1 MKISHNG
8 IAETHIPDTSQA
20 GEVSRHQEPQPN
32 SSGRT
37 RPAVLAGLQPKRANP
52 KTDSQSGALA
62 RHGIASRLLGNKD
75 APPQRPAQAA
85 QSVITALP
93 TFGGWF
99 GKKSSKSKGS
109 SSSGHD
115 TNASQELPM
124 FRLRHVP
131 YVAQGS
137 ERTGCW
143 YACARML
150 GHSVEAGPRLGV
162 PELFNPESGHSHLQ
176 HLHDV
181 ERFIA
186 NEGLSKVSLPSSREF
201 THEQLGAL
209 LESPRES
216 RRLQLLREWS
226 HEQDEQVLT

>member
-1 MKISHNG
+1 
-8 IAETHIPDTSQA
+8 
-20 GEVSRHQEPQPN
+20 
-32 SSGRT
+32 
-37 RPAVLAGLQPKRANP
+37 
-52 KTDSQSGALA
+52 
-62 RHGIASRLLGNKD
+62 
-75 APPQRPAQAA
+75 
-85 QSVITALP
+85 
-93 TFGGWF
+93 
-99 GKKSSKSKGS
+99 
-109 SSSGHD
+109 
-115 TNASQELPM
+115 M